1 MVVCEWGFFV
11 VCVCVGGGREKKTKI
26 GKRERKYSQKTT
38 KKGEGMM
45 RGNENARNLN
55 Y

>member
-1 MVVCEWGFFV
+1 MGVC
-11 VCVCVGGGREKKTKI
+11 GGGERKKTKI
-26 GKRERKYSQKTT
+26 GKRERKYSQETT